1 MTARLTKPA
10 GSGRSDGSAGS
21 DGSDGSDRSAKS
33 AESAKLTSSAIS
45 SKTDYRGLSWLK
57 FIAALLVVANHTSP
71 LALFGPTA
79 DFLADNALTRIA
91 VPIFFIASGFF
102 YFRKLT
108 SDPLADRRHLR
119 HYLGSIAR
127 LYAIAILLYLP
138 LNVYNG
144 YFSSS
149 ISAFSLLR
157 DLAFDGTFYHL
168 WYLPALMIGIAMLHG
183 LYRVL
188 NPAVVMAIACALY
201 AFGLFGD
208 SYYGFITGSDVLT
221 EWYKGTFQAFDYT
234 RNGLFFAPIYLA
246 LGAFVARRPQTA
258 RRPVMN
264 AVLFAISLSAMLAE
278 ASWLHDSS
286 IPRHDSM
293 YVFAVP
299 AVYFLFLWAL
309 PHKGPAKRGLREGRA
324 WIYVLHPIAIVL
336 VRGAAKAA
344 GLQPWL
350 IGNSLIHFAAV
361 CVLSIAMA
369 AAAVRLPALKASLPA
384 VWRPTAQK
392 DCQEVSGSS

>member
-1 MTARLTKPA
+1 MTARSTK
-10 GSGRSDGSAGS
+10 SAGS
-21 DGSDGSDRSAKS
+21 TGSTGSADSANS
-33 AESAKLTSSAIS
+33 AYSA
-45 SKTDYRGLSWLK
+45 KTDYRGLSWLK
-57 FIAALLVVANHTSP
+57 LIAALLVVANHTGP
-71 LALFGPTA
+71 LALFGPKA

-91 VPIFFIASGFF
+91 VPIFFMTSGFF

-108 SDPLADRRHLR
+108 GDPLADRRRLGR
-119 HYLGSIAR
+119 YIGSIAK

-138 LNVYNG
+138 LNLYNG
-144 YFSSS
+144 YFTSSPG
-149 ISAFSLLR
+149 ALSLLR

-168 WYLPALMIGIAMLHG
+168 WYLPALMIGISILHG

-188 NPAVVMAIACALY
+188 NTASVMAIAFALF
-201 AFGLFGD
+201 AVGLLGD
-208 SYYGFITGSDVLT
+208 SYYGFITNSDVLT
-221 EWYKGTFQAFDYT
+221 GWYKGMFHAFDYT

-246 LGAFVARRPQTA
+246 LGALVARRPQTA
-258 RRPVMN
+258 SRPVVN

-278 ASWLHDSS
+278 ASWLHDGL

-299 AVYFLFLWAL
+299 AAYFLFLLAL
-309 PHKGPAKRGLREGRA
+309 PYKGPAKRGLREARA
-324 WIYVLHPIAIVL
+324 WIYVLHPLAIVL

-361 CVLSIAMA
+361 CLFSIAMA
-369 AAAVRLPALKASLPA
+369 AAVVRLPALKASQPV
-384 VWRPTAQK
+384 VWRGTRK
-392 DCQEVSGSS
+392 KTIREDHRSS